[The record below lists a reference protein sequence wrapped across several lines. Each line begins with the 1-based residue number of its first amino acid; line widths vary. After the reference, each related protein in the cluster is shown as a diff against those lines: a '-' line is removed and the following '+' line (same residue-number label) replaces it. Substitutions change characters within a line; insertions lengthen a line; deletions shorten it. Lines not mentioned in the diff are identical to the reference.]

1 MYECHLAPGMGDNMY
16 LRWELFQVHY
26 PKDNTAS
33 RERLTLCWVK
43 IYLTPKED
51 FSELLFD
58 L

>member
-1 MYECHLAPGMGDNMY
+1 MGDNMY